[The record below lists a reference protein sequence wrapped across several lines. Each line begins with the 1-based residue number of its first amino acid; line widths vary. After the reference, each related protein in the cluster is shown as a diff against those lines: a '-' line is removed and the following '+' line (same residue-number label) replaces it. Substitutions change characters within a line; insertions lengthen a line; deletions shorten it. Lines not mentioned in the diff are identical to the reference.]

1 MIDLSCQ
8 DFTNLETKDVGLVN
22 PTYNPPEWS
31 YQSIWQIEKLINNHV
46 VVAKAEQRHERSE
59 RRTIIIKMFNF

>member
-22 PTYNPPEWS
+22 PTYKPPEWS
-31 YQSIWQIEKLINNHV
+31 YQSIWQIEKLIDNHV
-46 VVAKAEQRHERSE
+46 VVAEW
-59 RRTIIIKMFNF
+59 